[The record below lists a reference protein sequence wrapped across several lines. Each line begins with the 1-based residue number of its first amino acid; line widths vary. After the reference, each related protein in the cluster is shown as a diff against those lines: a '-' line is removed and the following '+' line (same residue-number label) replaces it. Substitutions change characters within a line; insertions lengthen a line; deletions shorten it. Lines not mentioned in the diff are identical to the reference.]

1 MNTRPPASF
10 CQNVRGGRRGTARA
24 WDEGEENRSWET
36 EAEPVDIPEEAG
48 IIKIAPE
55 QVEEL
60 EEAIHAGGVRGKLN
74 LTPTPLDPD
83 SLTFDD
89 FHINVERGHGVT
101 AEQARRVI
109 RNARVSLIRWNGTFE
124 IYCTDEAI
132 VYVDHAAKCIRTA
145 YLAEEFDSGMQNMMQ
160 IISQFYPK

>member
-1 MNTRPPASF
+1 MCALRPLFVKTSGAAR
-10 CQNVRGGRRGTARA
+10 QDAARA

-36 EAEPVDIPEEAG
+36 EADPVDIPEEDG
-48 IIKIAPE
+48 IIKITPE

-74 LTPTPLDPD
+74 LAPTPLDPD

-101 AEQARRVI
+101 AEQARQAIQKAKFSV
-109 RNARVSLIRWNGTFE
+109 IRWNGE
-124 IYCTDEAI
+124 VELYCTNDII
-132 VYVDHAAKCIRTA
+132 VYVNHRHHVIRTA
-145 YLAEEFDSGMQNMMQ
+145 YLKSEFDPEIQRMME
-160 IISQFYPK
+160 ILTPFL